1 MPLLSVDELSIT
13 FTGRGRRDVRAVDGV
28 SFDVD
33 QGQVV
38 GLVGESGCG
47 KSVTSLALMG
57 LLPKKGVKLGGRA
70 EYDGKDLLTLSP
82 NAMRDMRGK
91 HLAMIFQ
98 DPLSSLNPVIPV
110 GLQVT
115 EILERHRGM
124 KGAAARKEAAD
135 LLDRVGIPDP
145 TRRLKEYP
153 HQLSGGMRQR
163 ALIAMAVACAP
174 RMLIADEPT
183 TALDVTIQAQI
194 LELLKEL
201 VDQQGTALLMI
212 THDLGVVAG
221 LCDQVNVLYAGKA
234 VESAGRREL
243 FAQPTHPYAH
253 GLLGSIPRL
262 DAPRGEPLRPI
273 RGSINDR
280 IDWADGCAFA
290 PRCDHYTLEC
300 LSGTPRLTEPVG
312 AGHGV
317 RCVNPV
323 LTGVEVKSLG
333 VPAEQAVDAEAA
345 TEPAEPAEPA
355 EPKIPAQAAPGT
367 AEKAEPA
374 AAEEKA
380 EPVESDGP
388 ADGPEAKPAPEA
400 KPEAE
405 KKKDAS

>member
-1 MPLLSVDELSIT
+1 MSLLTVDELTVT
-13 FTGRGRRDVRAVDGV
+13 FGGRGRKESRAVDGI
-28 SFDVD
+28 SFEVD

-57 LLPKKGVKLGGRA
+57 LLPAKGLTIGGRA
-70 EYDGKDLLTLSP
+70 EFDGTDLFTMSP
-82 NAMRDMRGK
+82 SARRDLRGSEM
-91 HLAMIFQ
+91 AMIFQ
-98 DPLSSLNPVIPV
+98 DPLSSLNPVVPIGV
-110 GLQVT
+110 QVT

-124 KGAAARKEAAD
+124 KGEAARKEAAH

-174 RMLIADEPT
+174 RLLIADEPT

-201 VDQQGTALLMI
+201 VDQEGTALLMI

-221 LCDQVNVLYAGKA
+221 LCDQVNVLYAGKV

-243 FAQPTHPYAH
+243 FAHPTHPYAH

-262 DAPRGEPLRPI
+262 DAPRGEPLSPI

-280 IDWADGCAFA
+280 IAWADGCAFA
-290 PRCDHYTLEC
+290 PRCDRYEMGC
-300 LSGTPRLTEPVG
+300 LTGTPQLGEPRA
-312 AGHGV
+312 AGHQV

-323 LTGVEVKSLG
+323 LDDAKAEE
-333 VPAEQAVDAEAA
+333 VPA
-345 TEPAEPAEPA
+345 
-355 EPKIPAQAAPGT
+355 
-367 AEKAEPA
+367 
-374 AAEEKA
+374 
-380 EPVESDGP
+380 
-388 ADGPEAKPAPEA
+388 
-400 KPEAE
+400 
-405 KKKDAS
+405 

>member
-1 MPLLSVDELSIT
+1 MSLLTVDELTVT
-13 FTGRGRRDVRAVDGV
+13 FGGRGRKESRAVDGV
-28 SFDVD
+28 SFEVD

-57 LLPKKGVKLGGRA
+57 LLPDKGVTVGGRA
-70 EYDGKDLLTLSP
+70 EFDGTDLFTMNPS
-82 NAMRDMRGK
+82 ARRDLRGSK
-91 HLAMIFQ
+91 MAMIFQ
-98 DPLSSLNPVIPV
+98 DPLSSLNPVVPIGV
-110 GLQVT
+110 QVT

-124 KGAAARKEAAD
+124 KGEAARKEAAH

-174 RMLIADEPT
+174 SLLIADEPT

-221 LCDQVNVLYAGKA
+221 ICDQVNVLYAGKA

-243 FAQPTHPYAH
+243 FAHPTHPYTH

-262 DAPRGEPLRPI
+262 DAPRGESLKPI

-280 IDWADGCAFA
+280 VAWADGCAFA
-290 PRCDHYTLEC
+290 PRCDRYEMGC
-300 LSGTPRLTEPVG
+300 LTGTPQLAEPRA
-312 AGHGV
+312 AGHRV

-323 LTGVEVKSLG
+323 LDDAKAEE
-333 VPAEQAVDAEAA
+333 VPA
-345 TEPAEPAEPA
+345 
-355 EPKIPAQAAPGT
+355 
-367 AEKAEPA
+367 
-374 AAEEKA
+374 
-380 EPVESDGP
+380 
-388 ADGPEAKPAPEA
+388 
-400 KPEAE
+400 
-405 KKKDAS
+405 

>member
-1 MPLLSVDELSIT
+1 MSLLTVDELTVT
-13 FTGRGRRDVRAVDGV
+13 FSGRGRKESRVVDGV
-28 SFDVD
+28 SFEVD

-57 LLPKKGVKLGGRA
+57 LLPTKGLTIGGRA
-70 EYDGKDLLTLSP
+70 EFDGTDLFTMNPSARRNLRGS
-82 NAMRDMRGK
+82 DM
-91 HLAMIFQ
+91 AMIFQ
-98 DPLSSLNPVIPV
+98 DPLSSLNPVVPV
-110 GLQVT
+110 GVQVT

-124 KGAAARKEAAD
+124 KGEAARKEAAH

-201 VDQQGTALLMI
+201 VDQEGTALLMI

-221 LCDQVNVLYAGKA
+221 LCDQVNVLYAGKV

-243 FAQPTHPYAH
+243 FAHPTHPYAH

-262 DAPRGEPLRPI
+262 DSPRGESLKPI

-280 IDWADGCAFA
+280 IAWADGCAFA
-290 PRCDHYTLEC
+290 PRCDRYEMGC
-300 LSGTPRLTEPVG
+300 LTGTPQLTEPRT
-312 AGHGV
+312 AGHQA

-323 LTGVEVKSLG
+323 LDDAKAEE
-333 VPAEQAVDAEAA
+333 VPA
-345 TEPAEPAEPA
+345 
-355 EPKIPAQAAPGT
+355 
-367 AEKAEPA
+367 
-374 AAEEKA
+374 
-380 EPVESDGP
+380 
-388 ADGPEAKPAPEA
+388 
-400 KPEAE
+400 
-405 KKKDAS
+405 